1 MNWKVIKTEEEY
13 DKAMKRFEEVFDA
26 KKGTHESEEADLLA
40 LLIEKYDEEHYP
52 IPPPDPIEAIKFRME
67 HMNLKQKDL
76 IDIFGYDEGISE
88 ILDRKRKLNLDM
100 IRKLH
105 YKLNIPLESLIQEY

>member
-1 MNWKVIKTEEEY
+1 MQQKFNIMNWKVIKTEEEY

-26 KKGTHESEEADLLA
+26 KKGTHEGEEADLLA

-52 IPPPDPIEAIKFRME
+52 VPPPDPIEAIKFRME

-76 IDIFGYDEGISE
+76 IDIFGYKDGISE
-88 ILDRKRKLNLDM
+88 ILARKKT
-100 IRKLH
+100 K
-105 YKLNIPLESLIQEY
+105 S